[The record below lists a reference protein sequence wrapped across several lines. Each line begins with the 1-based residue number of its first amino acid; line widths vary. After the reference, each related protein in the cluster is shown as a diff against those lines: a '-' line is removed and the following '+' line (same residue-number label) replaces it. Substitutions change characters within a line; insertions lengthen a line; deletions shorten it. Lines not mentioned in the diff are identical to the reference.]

1 MSSAASLILLL
12 AATIAAVGSLVVWA
26 ALKGPIRRL
35 QCRRQQQALA
45 AAGRDTP
52 AERASPH
59 DTPDPCAAGLSDA
72 ERVEAMR
79 ALLLR
84 GERRGAGA
92 IEIDGPAN
100 AFDDS
105 RDAPMTTS
113 PMAWKPTLPPEE
125 VDLRP
130 PRRNDR
136 RPRPSGPDHQHITV
150 F

>member
-26 ALKGPIRRL
+26 ALKGPARL
-35 QCRRQQQALA
+35 LQRRRQNEALA
-45 AAGRDTP
+45 AAARYTP
-52 AERASPH
+52 AERASPYGK
-59 DTPDPCAAGLSDA
+59 PDPCAAGLSDA

-84 GERRGAGA
+84 GDRRGANA
-92 IEIDGPAN
+92 IELDGAAPT
-100 AFDDS
+100 FSDS

-113 PMAWKPTLPPEE
+113 PMAWKPTLPPDEA
-125 VDLRP
+125 DLRRP
-130 PRRNDR
+130 ASDPRRG
-136 RPRPSGPDHQHITV
+136 GPDHQHITV

>member
-12 AATIAAVGSLVVWA
+12 AATVAAVGSLAVWA
-26 ALKGPIRRL
+26 ALKGPARL
-35 QCRRQQQALA
+35 LQRRRQNEALA
-45 AAGRDTP
+45 AAARYTP
-52 AERASPH
+52 AERASPYGK
-59 DTPDPCAAGLSDA
+59 PDPSAAGLSDA

-79 ALLLR
+79 ALLHR
-84 GERRGAGA
+84 GDRRGPGA
-92 IEIDGPAN
+92 IELDGPAPT
-100 AFDDS
+100 FDDS

-130 PRRNDR
+130 SRRNDR